1 MKQGESTV
9 SPALQNGSKMSF
21 SYLSAIFVSTMV
33 ALLFLPILTDSLLK
47 NYPANARALTHALIL
62 HFSARY

>member
-1 MKQGESTV
+1 M

-21 SYLSAIFVSTMV
+21 SYLNVIFLSTTV
-33 ALLFLPILTDSLLK
+33 ALLFLYIRTDSLLK
-47 NYPANARALTHALIL
+47 NYLANARAPTHALIL